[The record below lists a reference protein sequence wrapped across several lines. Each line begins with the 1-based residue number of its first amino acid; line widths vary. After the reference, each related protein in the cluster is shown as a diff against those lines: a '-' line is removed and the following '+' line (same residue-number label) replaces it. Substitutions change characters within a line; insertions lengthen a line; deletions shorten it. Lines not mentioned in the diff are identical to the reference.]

1 MARQENGMQS
11 LLADVRT
18 EGGVI
23 DGTTHMSFGGV
34 GLDADRAKPIV
45 TGTIAGFLEGVRD
58 GQCALPAA
66 RSGMTLEEK

>member
-18 EGGVI
+18 KGGVI

-34 GLDADRAKPIV
+34 GLGAEHVKPIV
-45 TGTIAGFLEGVRD
+45 TGTIASFLEGVRD
-58 GQCALPAA
+58 GQYALPAV